1 MMITSTAAAGY
12 GSGVAATSRLAAL
25 DWPELPDGVRDLA
38 LRLVQLIEEN
48 RRRSGLPASVR
59 EEEALAEGVGA
70 LVDRVIESPAR
81 FGVQPM
87 THERLCSDPSFRQ
100 AVVQAT
106 RVRASRLWPLSRLL
120 YMLPGLEEVHC
131 FRHDSWVVTAA
142 GQKALLLGPGNPFG
156 SDEEVVAFFR
166 DRVLGLVGVVGATQL
181 NDGAPVAEATVG
193 GVMRLIVAIKPAV
206 SGDASVQATIRV
218 SAAAA
223 TRTLDDYVRQGVMPP
238 GVAAFLGAC
247 VAGRANVLIA
257 GGTATG
263 KTTLMRVLAGMI
275 PDHETVVVIEDSAE
289 LHLEADR
296 GDGPLDPLTGVRRAR
311 PWVPLCVNL
320 CTVPPVLR
328 GDAGITMRE
337 LVRAALRFRPDRILL
352 GESRGA
358 EMADVC
364 TAMSTGHDG
373 SLVTIHADSAALAVE
388 RAASYVMES
397 PRFSSSA
404 AGDQLAKRAVHQ
416 AIDLVVHLMHGPA
429 GARRVS
435 GVVALGETADHV
447 VDVYDL
453 GPEGHLRRACRL
465 SGDLPPRLRC
475 RLRAHLPGEEVP
487 RA

>member
-1 MMITSTAAAGY
+1 MVARQLMTAAP
-12 GSGVAATSRLAAL
+12 VL

-38 LRLVQLIEEN
+38 ARLTQVIEEH
-48 RRRSGLPASVR
+48 RRQSGLPASVR
-59 EEEALAEGVGA
+59 EEEGLAEGVA
-70 LVDRVIESPAR
+70 VLLDRVIESPAR

-87 THERLCSDPSFRQ
+87 THERLRADPAFRY
-100 AVVQAT
+100 AVVESA

-120 YMLPGLEEVHC
+120 FLLPGLEEIHC
-131 FRHDSWVVTAA
+131 FRHDTWVVTAA
-142 GQKALLLGPGNPFG
+142 GQKALLLDHGNPFG

-166 DRVLGLVGVVGATQL
+166 DRVLGLVGVVGSTQL
-181 NDGAPVAEATVG
+181 HDGAPIAEATVG

-206 SGDASVQATIRV
+206 SGGASVQATIRV
-218 SAAAA
+218 SAPAAI
-223 TRTLDDYVRQGVMPP
+223 RTLDDYVRQGVMSP
-238 GVAAFLGAC
+238 GVAAFLRAC

-296 GDGPLDPLTGVRRAR
+296 GDGPVDPATGRRLPH

-320 CTVPPVLR
+320 CTVPAVMR
-328 GDAGITMRE
+328 NDAGISMRD
-337 LVRAALRFRPDRILL
+337 LVRAALRFRPDHILL

-373 SLVTIHADSAALAVE
+373 SMVTIHADSAGLAVE

-397 PRFSSSA
+397 PRFSSNA
-404 AGDQLAKRAVHQ
+404 ASDQLAKRAVHQ
-416 AIDLVVHLMHGPA
+416 AIDVVVHLAHGPA

-435 GVVALGETADHV
+435 GVVALGEAVDHV
-447 VDVYDL
+447 VEVY
-453 GPEGHLRRACRL
+453 GQAPEGQLRRACRL
-465 SGDLPPRLRC
+465 TGDLPPRLRA
-475 RLRAHLPGEEVP
+475 RLRGHLHGDELPH
-487 RA
+487 A

>member
-1 MMITSTAAAGY
+1 VLTAPVAGM
-12 GSGVAATSRLAAL
+12 ATL

-38 LRLVQLIEEN
+38 LRLVQVIEES
-48 RRRSGLPASVR
+48 RRHSGLAASVR
-59 EEEALAEGVGA
+59 EEEALVGGVAA
-70 LVDRVIESPAR
+70 LVDRVIEAPAR
-81 FGVQPM
+81 FGVQPLA
-87 THERLCSDPSFRQ
+87 HERLRTDPSFRD

-120 YMLPGLEEVHC
+120 YMLPGLEEIHC

-142 GQKALLLGPGNPFG
+142 GQKALLRSASNPFG

-166 DRVLGLVGVVGATQL
+166 DRALGMVGVVGSTQL
-181 NDGAPVAEATVG
+181 NDGAPVAEATLG
-193 GVMRLIVAIKPAV
+193 GVMRLIVAIRPAI
-206 SGDASVQATIRV
+206 SGDAGVQATIRV
-218 SAAAA
+218 AASAA
-223 TRTLDDYVRQGVMPP
+223 TRTLDDYVRQGVMGP
-238 GVAAFLGAC
+238 GVAAFIDAC

-275 PDHETVVVIEDSAE
+275 PDQETVVVIEDSAE
-289 LHLEADR
+289 LHLEGDR
-296 GDGPLDPLTGVRRAR
+296 GDGPPDPLTGARRPR

-328 GDAGITMRE
+328 TDEGITMRD

-373 SLVTIHADSAALAVE
+373 SMVTIHADSAVLAVE
-388 RAASYVMES
+388 RAASYMMES
-397 PRFSSSA
+397 RRFSSSA
-404 AGDQLAKRAVHQ
+404 NGDQLARRALHQ
-416 AIDLVVHLMHGPA
+416 AIDVVVHLTHGPA

-435 GVVALGETADHV
+435 GVAALGEAVDHV
-447 VDVYDL
+447 VEVYA
-453 GPEGHLRRACRL
+453 GTPEGHLRRACRL
-465 SGDLPPRLRC
+465 TGDLPPRLRA
-475 RLRAHLPGEEVP
+475 RLRPHLAGDEVP
-487 RA
+487 YA

>member
-1 MMITSTAAAGY
+1 MTLTAARATG
-12 GSGVAATSRLAAL
+12 AASPGQARLEAIE
-25 DWPELPDGVRDLA
+25 WPELPDGVRDLA
-38 LRLVQLIEEN
+38 YRLARVLEDGRRLSGVPPSVRDEEVLPAAAAALVERLIEA
-48 RRRSGLPASVR
+48 PAQ
-59 EEEALAEGVGA
+59 
-70 LVDRVIESPAR
+70 

-87 THERLCSDPSFRQ
+87 TSERLRNDPAFRE
-100 AVVQAT
+100 AVVAAT

-120 YMLPGLEEVHC
+120 YMVPGLEEIHC

-142 GQKALLLGPGNPFG
+142 GQKAVLLKMGNPFN

-193 GVMRLIVAIKPAV
+193 GVMRAIVAIKPAI
-206 SGDASVQATIRV
+206 SGEASVQATIRT

-223 TRTLDDYVRQGVMPP
+223 TRTLEDYVRQGVMPP
-238 GVAAFLGAC
+238 GVADFIGAC
-247 VAGRANVLIA
+247 VDGRANILIA

-275 PDHETVVVIEDSAE
+275 PDQETVVVIEDSAE

-296 GDGPLDPLTGVRRAR
+296 GDGPLDPATGQRLLR

-320 CTVPPVLR
+320 CTVPSVLR
-328 GDAGITMRE
+328 SDAGITMRD

-373 SLVTIHADSAALAVE
+373 SMVTIHADNAFLAVE

-397 PRFSSSA
+397 PRFSSNA
-404 AGDQLAKRAVHQ
+404 ASYELAKRAVHQ
-416 AIDLVVHLMHGPA
+416 AIDVVIHLAHGAA

-435 GVVALGETADHV
+435 GVVGLGEAIDHAIE
-447 VDVYDL
+447 VY
-453 GPEGHLRRACRL
+453 GHTPEGHLRRSCRL
-465 SGDLPPRLRC
+465 VGDLPPRLRA
-475 RLRAHLPGEEVP
+475 RLRPHLQGDEVP
-487 RA
+487 YA

>member
-1 MMITSTAAAGY
+1 MTVTGIGPAAPAGY
-12 GSGVAATSRLAAL
+12 AGLEAL
-25 DWPELPDGVRDLA
+25 HWPELPDGVRDLA
-38 LRLVQLIEEN
+38 ALLTHLIDEN
-48 RRRSGLPASVR
+48 RRLSGLPPSVR
-59 EEEALAEGVGA
+59 EEEALVEGVVA

-87 THERLCSDPSFRQ
+87 TQERLRADHAFRQ
-100 AVVQAT
+100 AVVEAT

-120 YMLPGLEEVHC
+120 YLVPGLEEVHC
-131 FRHDSWVVTAA
+131 FRHDSWVITSA
-142 GQKALLLGPGNPFG
+142 GRKAVLLNAGNPFG

-193 GVMRLIVAIKPAV
+193 GLMRVIVAIKPAI
-206 SGDASVQATIRV
+206 SGEASVQATIRAP
-218 SAAAA
+218 AAAA

-238 GVAAFLGAC
+238 GVAEFLAAC
-247 VAGRANVLIA
+247 VGGRANILIA

-275 PDHETVVVIEDSAE
+275 ADQETVVVIEDSAE

-296 GDGPLDPLTGVRRAR
+296 GDGPLDPVSGRRQPR
-311 PWVPLCVNL
+311 PWVPLCVSL
-320 CTVPPVLR
+320 CTVPAVLR
-328 GDAGITMRE
+328 TDAGITTRD

-373 SLVTIHADSAALAVE
+373 SMVTIHADNAFLAVE

-397 PRFSSSA
+397 PRFSSNSA
-404 AGDQLAKRAVHQ
+404 SYDLAKRAVHQ
-416 AIDLVVHLMHGPA
+416 AIDVVVHLTHAQA

-447 VDVYDL
+447 TEVYGL
-453 GPEGHLRRACRL
+453 APEGNLRRVCRL
-465 SGDLPPRLRC
+465 AGDLPPRLRA
-475 RLRAHLPGEEVP
+475 RLRGHLRSDEVP
-487 RA
+487 HA

>member
-1 MMITSTAAAGY
+1 MRLE
-12 GSGVAATSRLAAL
+12 VAPSPGLAHL

-38 LRLVQLIEEN
+38 LRLFQLIDEN
-48 RRRSGLPASVR
+48 RRLSGLPASVR
-59 EEEALAEGVGA
+59 DEEALADGVGA
-70 LVDRVIESPAR
+70 LIDRVIEAPAR

-87 THERLCSDPSFRQ
+87 THERLRTDEAFRD
-100 AVVQAT
+100 AVGLAT

-120 YMLPGLEEVHC
+120 YMLPGLEEIHC
-131 FRHDSWVVTAA
+131 FRHDNWVTTAA
-142 GQKALLLGPGNPFG
+142 GQKARLLNAGNPFG

-181 NDGAPVAEATVG
+181 NDGAPVAEATLG
-193 GVMRLIVAIKPAV
+193 GVMRLIVAIKPAI
-206 SGDASVQATIRV
+206 SGDAGVQATIRV

-238 GVAAFLGAC
+238 GVATFLAAC

-289 LHLEADR
+289 LHLEGDR
-296 GDGPLDPLTGVRRAR
+296 GDGPIDPLTGHRQAR

-320 CTVPPVLR
+320 CTVPAVLR
-328 GDAGITMRE
+328 TDAGLTMRE

-373 SLVTIHADSAALAVE
+373 SMVTIHADSAVLAVE

-404 AGDQLAKRAVHQ
+404 TGHQLAKRALHQ
-416 AIDLVVHLMHGPA
+416 AIDVIVHLAHAPA

-435 GVVALGETADHV
+435 GVVALGEAVDHV
-447 VDVYDL
+447 VEVYDHT
-453 GPEGHLRRACRL
+453 PEGHLRRATRL
-465 SGDLPPRLRC
+465 AGDLPPRLRA
-475 RLRAHLPGEEVP
+475 RLRSLLPGDEVP
-487 RA
+487 YA

>member
-1 MMITSTAAAGY
+1 VTMGTLPVVAPAGY
-12 GSGVAATSRLAAL
+12 AGLEAL
-25 DWPELPDGVRDLA
+25 HWPELPDGVRDLA
-38 LRLVQLIEEN
+38 ALLTQLIDEN
-48 RRRSGLPASVR
+48 RRLSGLPPSVR
-59 EEEALAEGVGA
+59 EEEALAGGAAA
-70 LVDRVIESPAR
+70 LVDRVIESPGR

-87 THERLCSDPSFRQ
+87 TQERLRADPAFRQ
-100 AVVQAT
+100 AVVEAT

-120 YMLPGLEEVHC
+120 YLVPGLEEVHC
-131 FRHDSWVVTAA
+131 FRHDSWVITAA
-142 GQKALLLGPGNPFG
+142 GRKAVLLNAGNPFG

-193 GVMRLIVAIKPAV
+193 GLMRVIVAIKPAI
-206 SGDASVQATIRV
+206 SGEASVQATIRAP
-218 SAAAA
+218 AAAA

-238 GVAAFLGAC
+238 GVAEFLAAC
-247 VAGRANVLIA
+247 VEGRANVLIA

-275 PDHETVVVIEDSAE
+275 ADQETVVVIEDSAE

-296 GDGPLDPLTGVRRAR
+296 GDGPLDPASGRRQPR
-311 PWVPLCVNL
+311 PWVPLCVSL
-320 CTVPPVLR
+320 CTVPAVLR
-328 GDAGITMRE
+328 TDAGITTRD

-373 SLVTIHADSAALAVE
+373 SMVTIHADNAFLAVE

-397 PRFSSSA
+397 PRFSSSSA
-404 AGDQLAKRAVHQ
+404 SYDLAKRAVHQ
-416 AIDLVVHLMHGPA
+416 AIDVVVHLTHAQA

-435 GVVALGETADHV
+435 GIVALGETADHV
-447 VDVYDL
+447 TEVYGL
-453 GPEGHLRRACRL
+453 APEGNLRRVCRL
-465 SGDLPPRLRC
+465 TGDLPPRLRA
-475 RLRAHLPGEEVP
+475 RLGAHLRGGEVP
-487 RA
+487 HA

>member
-1 MMITSTAAAGY
+1 MTTLVAPTAE
-12 GSGVAATSRLAAL
+12 LAVL

-38 LRLVQLIEEN
+38 HRLTQLIEEN
-48 RRRSGLPASVR
+48 RRLSGLPPSVR
-59 EEEALAEGVGA
+59 EEETLEEGVAA
-70 LVDRVIESPAR
+70 LVDRVIESPVR
-81 FGVQPM
+81 FGVQPI
-87 THERLCSDPSFRQ
+87 TQERLRADPAFRH
-100 AVVQAT
+100 AVVEAT

-120 YMLPGLEEVHC
+120 YLLSGLEEIHC
-131 FRHDSWVVTAA
+131 FRHDSWVVTA
-142 GQKALLLGPGNPFG
+142 GGRKALLSAVGNPFG

-166 DRVLGLVGVVGATQL
+166 DRALGLVGVVGATHL

-193 GVMRLIVAIKPAV
+193 GVMRLIVAIKPAI
-206 SGDASVQATIRV
+206 SGDAGVQATIRV
-218 SAAAA
+218 SAAVA

-238 GVAAFLGAC
+238 GVAAFLAAC
-247 VAGRANVLIA
+247 IEGRANLLIA

-296 GDGPLDPLTGVRRAR
+296 GDGPVDATTGRRLAR

-320 CTVPPVLR
+320 CTVPAVMR
-328 GDAGITMRE
+328 NDAGISMRD

-373 SLVTIHADSAALAVE
+373 SMVTIHADSASLAVE

-397 PRFSSSA
+397 PRFSSNA
-404 AGDQLAKRAVHQ
+404 ASDQLAKRAVHQ
-416 AIDLVVHLMHGPA
+416 AIDVVVHLTHGPA

-435 GVVALGETADHV
+435 GIVALGEAVDHV
-447 VDVYDL
+447 IEVY
-453 GPEGHLRRACRL
+453 GQAPEGHLRRVCRL
-465 SGDLPPRLRC
+465 TGDLPPRLRA
-475 RLRAHLPGEEVP
+475 RLRRHLHGDEVP
-487 RA
+487 HA

>member
-1 MMITSTAAAGY
+1 MTTTLPMPATHAG
-12 GSGVAATSRLAAL
+12 LEAL

-38 LRLVQLIEEN
+38 QRLAQLIDEN
-48 RRRSGLPASVR
+48 RRQSGLPPSVR
-59 EEEALAEGVGA
+59 EEETLEEGVSA
-70 LVDRVIESPAR
+70 LVDRVIESPVR
-81 FGVQPM
+81 FGVPPM
-87 THERLCSDPSFRQ
+87 TQERLRTDPAFRQ
-100 AVVQAT
+100 AVVEAT

-120 YMLPGLEEVHC
+120 YLLPGLEEIHC

-142 GQKALLLGPGNPFG
+142 GQKAVLLDGNPFG

-193 GVMRLIVAIKPAV
+193 GVMRLIVAIRPAI
-206 SGDASVQATIRV
+206 SGDAAVQATVRV

-223 TRTLDDYVRQGVMPP
+223 TRTLTDYVRQGVMPP
-238 GVAAFLGAC
+238 GVAAFLAAC
-247 VAGRANVLIA
+247 VEGRANVLIA

-263 KTTLMRVLAGMI
+263 KTTLMRVLAGAI

-296 GDGPLDPLTGVRRAR
+296 GDGPTDPLTGRRLPR

-320 CTVPPVLR
+320 CTVPAVLR
-328 GDAGITMRE
+328 GDTGITMRE

-373 SLVTIHADSAALAVE
+373 SMVTIHADSAVLAVE

-404 AGDQLAKRAVHQ
+404 ASHQLAKRAVHQ
-416 AIDLVVHLMHGPA
+416 ALDVVVHLAHGPA
-429 GARRVS
+429 GSRRVS
-435 GVVALGETADHV
+435 GVVALGEAVDHV
-447 VDVYDL
+447 VEVYAMA
-453 GPEGHLRRACRL
+453 PEGQLRRACRL
-465 SGDLPPRLRC
+465 TGDLPPRLRA
-475 RLRAHLPGEEVP
+475 RLRRHLPADEVP
-487 RA
+487 HA

>member
-1 MMITSTAAAGY
+1 MTALTLGPDAG
-12 GSGVAATSRLAAL
+12 LAVM

-38 LRLVQLIEEN
+38 LRLTQLIDDN
-48 RRRSGLPASVR
+48 RRLAGLPPSGS
-59 EEEALAEGVGA
+59 EEEALAEGVAA
-70 LVDRVIESPAR
+70 LVDRVIESPVR
-81 FGVQPM
+81 FGVQPV
-87 THERLCSDPSFRQ
+87 TQERLRADPAFRR
-100 AVVQAT
+100 AVVEAT

-120 YMLPGLEEVHC
+120 YLLPGLEEIHC
-131 FRHDSWVVTAA
+131 FRHDAWVVTAA
-142 GQKALLLGPGNPFG
+142 GRKALLAPAGNPFG

-166 DRVLGLVGVVGATQL
+166 DRALGLVGVVGATQL

-193 GVMRLIVAIKPAV
+193 GVMRLIVAIKPAI
-206 SGDASVQATIRV
+206 SGDAGVQATIRV

-223 TRTLDDYVRQGVMPP
+223 TRTLDDYVRQAVMPP
-238 GVAAFLGAC
+238 GVAAFLAAC
-247 VAGRANVLIA
+247 IAGRVNLLIA

-296 GDGPLDPLTGVRRAR
+296 GDGPMDPVAGRRLPR

-320 CTVPPVLR
+320 CTVPAVLR
-328 GDAGITMRE
+328 NDAGISTRD

-373 SLVTIHADSAALAVE
+373 SMVTIHADSAMLAVD

-397 PRFSSSA
+397 PRFSSNA
-404 AGDQLAKRAVHQ
+404 ASDQLAKRAVHQ
-416 AIDLVVHLMHGPA
+416 AIDVVIHLTHGPS

-435 GVVALGETADHV
+435 GVVALGEAVDHMV
-447 VDVYDL
+447 EVY
-453 GPEGHLRRACRL
+453 GQAPEGQLRRVCRPI
-465 SGDLPPRLRC
+465 GDLPPRLRV
-475 RLRAHLPGEEVP
+475 RLRAHLHGDEVP
-487 RA
+487 HA

>member
-1 MMITSTAAAGY
+1 MTATGVGPAAPAGY
-12 GSGVAATSRLAAL
+12 AGLEEL
-25 DWPELPDGVRDLA
+25 HWPELPEGVRDLA
-38 LRLVQLIEEN
+38 ALLAHLIDEN
-48 RRRSGLPASVR
+48 RRLSGLPPSVR
-59 EEEALAEGVGA
+59 EEEALVEGVAA

-87 THERLCSDPSFRQ
+87 TQERLRADPAFRQ
-100 AVVQAT
+100 AVVEAT

-120 YMLPGLEEVHC
+120 YLVPGLEEVHC
-131 FRHDSWVVTAA
+131 FRHDSWVITAA
-142 GQKALLLGPGNPFG
+142 GRKAVLLNAGNPFG

-193 GVMRLIVAIKPAV
+193 GLMRVIVAIKPAI
-206 SGDASVQATIRV
+206 SGEASVQATIRAP
-218 SAAAA
+218 AAAA

-238 GVAAFLGAC
+238 GVAEFLAAC
-247 VAGRANVLIA
+247 VEGRANILIA

-275 PDHETVVVIEDSAE
+275 ADHETVVVIEDSAE

-296 GDGPLDPLTGVRRAR
+296 GDGPVDPASGRRQPR
-311 PWVPLCVNL
+311 PWVPLCVSL
-320 CTVPPVLR
+320 CTVPAVLR
-328 GDAGITMRE
+328 TDAGITTRD

-373 SLVTIHADSAALAVE
+373 SMVTIHADNAFLAVE
-388 RAASYVMES
+388 RAASYIMES
-397 PRFSSSA
+397 PRFSSNSA
-404 AGDQLAKRAVHQ
+404 SYDLAKRAVHQ
-416 AIDLVVHLMHGPA
+416 AIDVVVHLTHAQA

-447 VDVYDL
+447 TEVYGL
-453 GPEGHLRRACRL
+453 APEGNLRRVCRL
-465 SGDLPPRLRC
+465 AGDLPPRLRA
-475 RLRAHLPGEEVP
+475 RLRAHLRSDEVP
-487 RA
+487 HA

>member
-1 MMITSTAAAGY
+1 MTATGVGPAAPAGY
-12 GSGVAATSRLAAL
+12 AGLEEL
-25 DWPELPDGVRDLA
+25 HWPELPEGVRDLA
-38 LRLVQLIEEN
+38 ALLAHLIDEN
-48 RRRSGLPASVR
+48 RRLSGLPPSVR
-59 EEEALAEGVGA
+59 EEEALVEGVAA

-87 THERLCSDPSFRQ
+87 TQERLRADPAFRQ
-100 AVVQAT
+100 AVVEAT

-120 YMLPGLEEVHC
+120 YLVPGLEEVHC
-131 FRHDSWVVTAA
+131 FRHDSWVITAA
-142 GQKALLLGPGNPFG
+142 GRKAVLLNAGNPFG

-193 GVMRLIVAIKPAV
+193 GLMRVIVAIKPAI
-206 SGDASVQATIRV
+206 SGEASVQATIRAP
-218 SAAAA
+218 AAAA

-238 GVAAFLGAC
+238 GVAEFLAAC
-247 VAGRANVLIA
+247 VEGRANILIA

-275 PDHETVVVIEDSAE
+275 ADHETVVVIEDSAE

-296 GDGPLDPLTGVRRAR
+296 GDGPVDPASGRRQPR
-311 PWVPLCVNL
+311 PWVPLCVSL
-320 CTVPPVLR
+320 CTVPAVLR
-328 GDAGITMRE
+328 TDAGITTRD

-373 SLVTIHADSAALAVE
+373 SMVTIHADNAFLAVE

-397 PRFSSSA
+397 PRFSSNSA
-404 AGDQLAKRAVHQ
+404 SYDLAKRAVHQ
-416 AIDLVVHLMHGPA
+416 AIDVVVHLTHAQA

-447 VDVYDL
+447 TEVYGL
-453 GPEGHLRRACRL
+453 APEGNLRRVCRL
-465 SGDLPPRLRC
+465 AGDLPPRLRA
-475 RLRAHLPGEEVP
+475 RLRAHLRSDEVP
-487 RA
+487 HA

>member
-1 MMITSTAAAGY
+1 VTTLTIGLDAG
-12 GSGVAATSRLAAL
+12 LAVL

-38 LRLVQLIEEN
+38 LRLTQLIDDN
-48 RRRSGLPASVR
+48 RRLSGLPPSVR
-59 EEEALAEGVGA
+59 EEETLAEGVAA
-70 LVDRVIESPAR
+70 LVDRVIESPVR
-81 FGVQPM
+81 FGVQPI
-87 THERLCSDPSFRQ
+87 TQERLRSDPAFHR
-100 AVVQAT
+100 AVVEAT

-120 YMLPGLEEVHC
+120 YLLPGLEEIHC
-131 FRHDSWVVTAA
+131 FKHDSWVVTAA
-142 GQKALLLGPGNPFG
+142 GRKALLAPAGNPFG

-166 DRVLGLVGVVGATQL
+166 DRALGLVGVVGATQL

-193 GVMRLIVAIKPAV
+193 GVMRLIVAIKPAI
-206 SGDASVQATIRV
+206 SGDSGVQATVRV

-238 GVAAFLGAC
+238 GVAAFLAAC
-247 VAGRANVLIA
+247 IAGRANLLIA

-275 PDHETVVVIEDSAE
+275 PDPETVVVIEDSAE
-289 LHLEADR
+289 LHLESDR
-296 GDGPLDPLTGVRRAR
+296 GDGPVDAAGRRLPR

-320 CTVPPVLR
+320 CTVPAVLR
-328 GDAGITMRE
+328 NDAGISMRD

-373 SLVTIHADSAALAVE
+373 SMVTIHADSAVLAVE

-397 PRFSSSA
+397 PRFSSNA
-404 AGDQLAKRAVHQ
+404 ASDQLAKRAVHQ
-416 AIDLVVHLMHGPA
+416 ALDVVVHLTHGPS

-435 GVVALGETADHV
+435 GVVALGEAVDHV
-447 VDVYDL
+447 VEVY
-453 GPEGHLRRACRL
+453 GQAPEGQLRRVCRL
-465 SGDLPPRLRC
+465 TGDLPPRLRA
-475 RLRAHLPGEEVP
+475 RLRAHLHGDEVP
-487 RA
+487 HA